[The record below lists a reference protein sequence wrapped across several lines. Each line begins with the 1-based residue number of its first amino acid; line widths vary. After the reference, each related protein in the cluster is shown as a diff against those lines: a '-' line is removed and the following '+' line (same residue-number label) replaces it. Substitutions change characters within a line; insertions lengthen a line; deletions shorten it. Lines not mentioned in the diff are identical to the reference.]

1 MKKEYVNLNPEP
13 HITIT
18 PTVMTLEEAQYYKE
32 FLGDEDNEIRE
43 TYNAETGEFI
53 GYMIYGKDE

>member
-13 HITIT
+13 HITII

-32 FLGDEDNEIRE
+32 FLGDENTEIRE
-43 TYNAETGEFI
+43 TYNAETREFI
-53 GYMIYGKDE
+53 GYMIYDKE